1 LLPLLPLVP
10 MTTALNHPTQIA
22 SAKKRGSLL
31 GRLRRISPAPFLLL
45 PSFLIVSLFVYVF
58 VGYTVGV
65 SLAKNWRPG
74 APDFTMN
81 NPPFKSY
88 QRLVK
93 VPRFQADIRNTVVFT
108 VLFLLVAVSAGLVM
122 ALLVHGV
129 LRARGFFRGLFLL
142 PYALSFIVTGV
153 VWRWLFNP
161 VSGLNLLLRSSGVA
175 SAYRSVTGSELRPDW
190 VSSPKVLGDISSIL
204 ERIVPG
210 GNIIQVKMG
219 IPLALVAVVLAA
231 SWQLM
236 GFAMAMFLAGLAS
249 IPEELR
255 EAAELDGASGIRY
268 YRSIAIPLLK
278 PMGVTA
284 IVLLTHT
291 AIKMFDLVYS
301 MSGSGVGFATD
312 MPGVFVYE
320 TMYKALRPDVGSAAA
335 IVMFLLVCIV
345 VVPYLIG
352 RSKEY
357 GHD

>member
-1 LLPLLPLVP
+1 MRAPVID
-10 MTTALNHPTQIA
+10 AD
-22 SAKKRGSLL
+22 KRRPPLL
-31 GRLRRISPAPFLLL
+31 GRLRRVNPAPFLLL

-65 SLAKNWRPG
+65 SLAKNWRP
-74 APDFTMN
+74 AKPDFSFN
-81 NPPFKSY
+81 SPPFKSY
-88 QRLVK
+88 ERLAH
-93 VPRFQADIRNTVVFT
+93 VPRFQADIRNTIVFT
-108 VLFLLVAVSAGLVM
+108 VLFLLFSVTAGLIL
-122 ALLVHGV
+122 ALLVHRV
-129 LRARGFFRGLFLL
+129 LRARGFFRSLFLL

-161 VSGLNLLLRSSGVA
+161 VSGLNLLLRTSRVA
-175 SAYRSVTGSELRPDW
+175 TAYKGVTGLELKPDW
-190 VSSPKVLGDISSIL
+190 VSSPTVLGDISGLL

-210 GNIIQVKMG
+210 GKFIQVKMG

-249 IPEELR
+249 IPAELH
-255 EAAELDGASGIRY
+255 EAASLDGASGSRY
-268 YRSIAIPLLK
+268 YRSIALPLLK
-278 PMGVTA
+278 PMAVTA
-284 IVLLTHT
+284 IVLLTHV

-320 TMYKALRPDVGSAAA
+320 TMYKSLQPDVGSAAA
-335 IVMFLLVCIV
+335 IVMFVLVCIV
-345 VVPYLIG
+345 VVPYLVR
-352 RSKEY
+352 RSREY

>member
-1 LLPLLPLVP
+1 MTPGIFVPTNLPADAPRRQSVAARL
-10 MTTALNHPTQIA
+10 
-22 SAKKRGSLL
+22 KRVN
-31 GRLRRISPAPFLLL
+31 PAPFLLL

-74 APDFTMN
+74 VPDFTMN
-81 NPPFKSY
+81 TPPLKSY

-108 VLFLLVAVSAGLVM
+108 VLFLVVAVSAGLVL
-122 ALLVHGV
+122 ALLVHRV
-129 LRARGFFRGLFLL
+129 LRAKGFFRSLFLL

-175 SAYRSVTGSELRPDW
+175 DVYHAATGSQLQPDW

-204 ERIVPG
+204 ERVIPG
-210 GNIIQVKMG
+210 GDIIQVKMG

-231 SWQLM
+231 AWQLM

-249 IPEELR
+249 IPEELQ
-255 EAAELDGASGIRY
+255 EAAALDGASGSRY

-278 PMGVTA
+278 PMAVTA

-301 MSGSGVGFATD
+301 MSGSGVGYATD

-320 TMYKALRPDVGSAAA
+320 TMYKALQPDVGSAAA

>member
-1 LLPLLPLVP
+1 MPL
-10 MTTALNHPTQIA
+10 TAQTSVISRRPGI
-22 SAKKRGSLL
+22 GV
-31 GRLRRISPAPFLLL
+31 RLRRLNPAPFLLL

-65 SLAKNWRPG
+65 SLARNWRPA

-81 NPPFKSY
+81 NPPYASY
-88 QRLVK
+88 QKLAK
-93 VPRFQADIRNTVVFT
+93 VPRFQADIRNTIVFT
-108 VLFLLVAVSAGLVM
+108 VLFLLVSVSAGLVL
-122 ALLVHGV
+122 ALLIHRV
-129 LRARGFFRGLFLL
+129 LRARGFFRSLFLL

-175 SAYRSVTGSELRPDW
+175 GAYQSATVTQLKPDW
-190 VSSPKVLGDISSIL
+190 VSSPKVLGDLSGLL

-210 GNIIQVKMG
+210 GEFIQVKLG
-219 IPLALVAVVLAA
+219 VPLALVAVVMAA

-249 IPEELR
+249 IPEELQ
-255 EAAELDGASGIRY
+255 EAASLDGASGARY

-278 PMGVTA
+278 PMAVTA

-312 MPGVFVYE
+312 MPGVYVYE
-320 TMYKALRPDVGSAAA
+320 TMYKSLQPDVGSAAA
-335 IVMFLLVCIV
+335 IVMFVLVCIV

-352 RSKEY
+352 RAREY

>member
-1 LLPLLPLVP
+1 MTLAIRTPL
-10 MTTALNHPTQIA
+10 QR
-22 SAKKRGSLL
+22 SRRGLAW
-31 GRLRRISPAPFLLL
+31 RLRRINPAPFLLL

-65 SLAKNWRPG
+65 SLAKNWRPA

-81 NPPFKSY
+81 NPPLKSY
-88 QRLVK
+88 QRLAK
-93 VPRFQADIRNTVVFT
+93 VPRFQADIRNTIVFT
-108 VLFLLVAVSAGLVM
+108 ILFLIVAVAAGLLL
-122 ALLVHGV
+122 ALLVHRV
-129 LRARGFFRGLFLL
+129 LRARGFFRSLFLL

-161 VSGLNLLLRSSGVA
+161 VSGLNLLLRTSGVA
-175 SAYRSVTGSELRPDW
+175 SAYQATTGSELQPDW
-190 VSSPKVLGDISSIL
+190 VSSPTVLGDISGLL

-210 GNIIQVKMG
+210 GQFIQVKMG
-219 IPLALVAVVLAA
+219 IPLALIAVVIAA

-249 IPEELR
+249 IPEDLH
-255 EAAELDGASGIRY
+255 EAASLDGASGWRY
-268 YRSIAIPLLK
+268 YRSIALPLLK

-284 IVLLTHT
+284 IVLLTHI

-320 TMYKALRPDVGSAAA
+320 TMYKSLQPDVGSAAA
-335 IVMFLLVCIV
+335 IVMFILVCIV
-345 VVPYLIG
+345 VVPYLVA
-352 RSKEY
+352 RAKEY